1 MTRRNRKYSIL
12 AAFAA
17 AAVFAGVAEGR
28 DQIRVVGSSTVYPF
42 SSAVAEEFGAT
53 TDFKTPV
60 VESTG
65 SGGGHKLFGVGVG
78 KNTPDITNSSRRM
91 KKSEFETAGGN
102 GVGDITEVVIGYDGI
117 AIAHHVDNPE
127 LALRLDQ
134 LFRAVAKK
142 VPVDGKLVDN
152 PYRKWSDIDAAL
164 PDHAILIYGPPTSS
178 GTRDAFHEL
187 VMHKAAKAHKE
198 LYVLYLKSI
207 GARKAEKG
215 QYQEIRD
222 DGLYV
227 DAGENDNLIVR
238 KLEKEAS
245 AVGIF
250 GYSFLQENSE
260 RIQGALIEGVAP
272 EPDTISSGEYPVS
285 RSLFF
290 YIKNAHLG
298 EVQGLA
304 EFVNLFVSE
313 KMIGDRGY
321 LKRIGLVPLPK
332 VEREK
337 LRDRISNWVVL
348 TTADF
353 E

>member
-1 MTRRNRKYSIL
+1 MTRTHRNTSL
-12 AAFAA
+12 AAACAA
-17 AAVFAGVAEGR
+17 AAILVGVAQAR
-28 DQIRVVGSSTVYPF
+28 DQIRIVGSSTVYPF

-65 SGGGHKLFGVGVG
+65 SGGGHKLFGAGAG
-78 KNTPDITNSSRRM
+78 ADTPDITNSSRRM
-91 KKSEFETAGGN
+91 KKSEFEKAQGN
-102 GVGDITEVVIGYDGI
+102 QVGDITEVVIGYDGI
-117 AIAHHVDNPE
+117 AIAHHVDNPGLE
-127 LALRLDQ
+127 LSLDQ

-142 VPVDGKLVDN
+142 VPVDGKLVEN
-152 PYRKWSDIDAAL
+152 PYRKWSDIDRSL
-164 PDHAILIYGPPTSS
+164 PRKAILVYGPPTSS

-187 VMHKAAKAHKE
+187 VLHKAAKAYKD
-198 LYVLYLKSI
+198 LYVPYLTAI
-207 GARKAEKG
+207 GAKKPEKG
-215 QYQEIRD
+215 KYQEIRD
-222 DGLYV
+222 DGIYV

-238 KLEKEAS
+238 KLEQDPN

-260 RIQGALIEGVAP
+260 RIQGAKVEGVAP
-272 EPDTISSGEYPVS
+272 TPDTISSGDYPVS

-290 YIKNAHLG
+290 YVKKAHLG
-298 EVQGLA
+298 EIAGLA

-321 LKRIGLVPLPK
+321 LKRIGLVPLPSA
-332 VEREK
+332 ERKK
-337 LRDRISNWVVL
+337 LRDRVSNWVAL
-348 TTADF
+348 TAADF